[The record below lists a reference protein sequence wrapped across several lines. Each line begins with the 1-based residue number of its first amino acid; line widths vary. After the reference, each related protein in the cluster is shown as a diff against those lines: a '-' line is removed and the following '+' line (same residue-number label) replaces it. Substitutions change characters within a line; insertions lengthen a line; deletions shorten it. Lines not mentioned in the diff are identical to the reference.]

1 MNYWHLQMNKGTLN
15 GTDFTIDQIK
25 DIVLRDKI
33 IGTGEWEDRKSNQC
47 KQFKEVIEIGDVVMV
62 RNGVTPIALVEV
74 IEKNIRP
81 NKFYH
86 NEHKI
91 ELLSLYD
98 NNTKLNIGIYNGNY
112 RTTLERVADKTKDT
126 GKFIKNWHQLSQ
138 NTLTIE
144 KRVARIC
151 WNDKGWVEP
160 SGAIGKS
167 NDKNSHESQF
177 GYGHEEWLFDTSKII
192 DGYHYAFLEPVRK
205 QHQAYKNNAYNI
217 WLYSIDGET
226 KKRYYI
232 GEINNAIVIDDAEA
246 KEVYNKYN
254 ERGWLDEM
262 VEQIRLSQSNEE
274 GLSGFLDV
282 ATDLFNV
289 KFKAT
294 DVDFKG
300 YNELP
305 DSHVAYTVNRY
316 SFNLFQDTYKVTAAP
331 KAFAFIPPQS
341 INNETASLSSKKVQR
356 EPKEIEIKNLHRVI
370 SDNLTKLLR
379 KEYGNNK
386 VTPEHPTC
394 YGMQRIDIV
403 VNDKGKLTFY
413 EIKTYV
419 SLQTSIREAFG
430 QIMEYAHWIN
440 ANNANELIIVTQ
452 SHSKI
457 NEAKDYIKHLR
468 TLFNIPLYLQMFDV
482 DENKLSEKF

>member
-1 MNYWHLQMNKGTLN
+1 MKNLAAVVTKEAITQALQEASTKQLN
-15 GTDFTIDQIK
+15 LIPSTRFH
-25 DIVLRDKI
+25 V
-33 IGTGEWEDRKSNQC
+33 
-47 KQFKEVIEIGDVVMV
+47 
-62 RNGVTPIALVEV
+62 
-74 IEKNIRP
+74 
-81 NKFYH
+81 
-86 NEHKI
+86 
-91 ELLSLYD
+91 
-98 NNTKLNIGIYNGNY
+98 IYNGNAFPPKEIVRLAAKKMGIYDLDNY
-112 RTTLERVADKTKDT
+112 RLVGGPSTNDHLTKKGFQIIT
-126 GKFIKNWHQLSQ
+126 HNQWIAKAKP
-138 NTLTIE
+138 TIE

-160 SGAIGKS
+160 SGIIGKS
-167 NDKNSHESQF
+167 NDKKSHEYQF

-192 DGYHYAFLEPVRK
+192 NGYHYAFLEPIRK
-205 QHQAYKNNAYNI
+205 QHQAYQNNTYNI

-232 GEINNAIVIDDAEA
+232 GEINNVIVLDDAEA
-246 KEVYNKYN
+246 EYVFQQYQEN
-254 ERGWLDEM
+254 GWLNEM
-262 VEQIRLSQSNEE
+262 IEQIRLSQANEK

-282 ATDLFNV
+282 KTDLFNI

-305 DSHVAYTVNRY
+305 DTHVAYTVNRY
-316 SFNLFQDTYKVTAAP
+316 SFNLFHDNYNVITAP
-331 KAFAFIPPQS
+331 KSFEFIQPQS
-341 INNETASLSSKKVQR
+341 INNETTSLGSKTFQR

-379 KEYGNNK
+379 EVYGNNN

-394 YGMQRIDIV
+394 YGMNRIDIV
-403 VNDKGKLTFY
+403 INDNGKLTFY
-413 EIKTYV
+413 EIKTYA

-452 SHSKI
+452 SHKNT
-457 NEAKDYIKHLR
+457 NEAKGYIKHLR
-468 TLFNIPLYLQMFDV
+468 TLFNIPIYLQMFDV
-482 DENKLSEKF
+482 EENKLLEKY